1 MGFYLTSY
9 VVIQR
14 PSSFDY
20 VLMVPV
26 RYFKDCGI
34 YEIPGE
40 ILEETNT
47 WQPAFY
53 KFGLAHA

>member
-1 MGFYLTSY
+1 MTSPTSGRY
-9 VVIQR
+9 E
-14 PSSFDY
+14 